1 MPIYAIQ
8 VLSGKEQKVAKLIG
22 EQCSDV
28 VKDCFVPQREVAKKR
43 GVEWRKTQEVIFT
56 GYVFL
61 ETRDAIA
68 AAAALQKIPAY
79 TRFLGAH
86 NDKFISLD
94 DFEVAWLAAFAP
106 VSAQHVITTSKGV
119 IEGDRV
125 IVTEGPLVGREAMIT
140 KIDRHKRLAWV
151 SMKMFCRTN
160 NVKVGLEIVRKQ

>member
-8 VLSGKEQKVAKLIG
+8 VLSGKERKVASLIR
-22 EQCSDV
+22 EQCPDV
-28 VKDCFVPQREVAKKR
+28 VTDCFVPQREVAKKR
-43 GVEWRKTQEVIFT
+43 GDEWTKANEVIFS

-94 DFEVAWLAAFAP
+94 DIEVAWLATFAP
-106 VSAQHVITTSKGV
+106 VSAHHVIATSKGG

-151 SMKMFCRTN
+151 SMKMFNETQNIRM
-160 NVKVGLEIVRKQ
+160 GLEIVQKR